1 MYSDAA
7 DTLDNIRHLARDY
20 APKDRRFFYES
31 VREQLESLISD
42 VPRLVRPLSDAEI
55 LSGKL
60 LAFIK
65 VNHKRGTFAVC
76 TDEQLA
82 AHLKPF
88 EDELNSIKANA
99 NCGGTGE
106 AG

>member
-1 MYSDAA
+1 MEFDQP
-7 DTLDNIRHLARDY
+7 RKMR
-20 APKDRRFFYES
+20 KMRKF
-31 VREQLESLISD
+31 D

-65 VNHKRGTFAVC
+65 VNYKRGTFAVC

-99 NCGGTGE
+99 QCPATEHGE
-106 AG
+106 VGSD

>member
-1 MYSDAA
+1 MEFDQP
-7 DTLDNIRHLARDY
+7 RKMR
-20 APKDRRFFYES
+20 KMRKF
-31 VREQLESLISD
+31 D

-88 EDELNSIKANA
+88 EDELNSIKANDRA
-99 NCGGTGE
+99 QAPATQTEKN
-106 AG
+106 